1 MFICLYEEY
10 YHTTRKLH
18 WYHPAHVWNDYLIRF
33 RRISTDV
40 VSVTRIRILFD
51 DDDDDDDD
59 D

>member
-1 MFICLYEEY
+1 MFICLY
-10 YHTTRKLH
+10 TTRKLH